1 VGGSRRGHCSGGAN
15 SRAEFNLLRAG
26 KRQFHAMGFAVSVIP
41 PASRPC
47 ADQPEKWFRI
57 AREEPAH

>member
-47 ADQPEKWFRI
+47 ADQPEKWF
-57 AREEPAH
+57 